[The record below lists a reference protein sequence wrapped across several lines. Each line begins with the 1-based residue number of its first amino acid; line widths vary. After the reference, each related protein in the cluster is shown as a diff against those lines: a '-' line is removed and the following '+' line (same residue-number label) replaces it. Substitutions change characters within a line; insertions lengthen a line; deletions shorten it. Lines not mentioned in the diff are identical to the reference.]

1 MITEQTKAKA
11 KARLKQCISVEEV
24 AEELNLP
31 VKLVEEW
38 ATKLN
43 GADLVAQEATL
54 LAVEKLQAKADAG
67 VIEPLNTELL
77 RKTIEDTA
85 LDLTKAMAIPAINGD
100 MVHAKAIQ
108 LMADALVK
116 MYQII
121 VMKGGVIDG
130 GGDAPSNKSLELF
143 GDMMRD

>member
-1 MITEQTKAKA
+1 MITEQIKAKA
-11 KARLKQCISVEEV
+11 KARLKQCIPIEEV
-24 AEELNLP
+24 AQELNLP
-31 VKLVEEW
+31 VRLIEEW
-38 ATKLN
+38 ASKLN
-43 GADLVAQEATL
+43 SNDLVAQEATL
-54 LAVEKLQAKADAG
+54 LAVEKLQAKVDSG
-67 VIEPLNTELL
+67 IIEPLNTELL

-121 VMKGGVIDG
+121 VMKGGVIEG
-130 GGDAPSNKSLELF
+130 NGDKPSSKSLELF